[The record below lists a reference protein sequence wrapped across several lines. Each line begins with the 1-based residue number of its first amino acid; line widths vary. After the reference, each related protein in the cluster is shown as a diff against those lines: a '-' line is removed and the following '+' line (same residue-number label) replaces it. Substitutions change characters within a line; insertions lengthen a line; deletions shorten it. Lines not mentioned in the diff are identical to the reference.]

1 MHVQDDSFLDDFH
14 ITDQRSLNLSFQIAM
29 DSTNMTHI
37 LQFETEKAIHQRLP
51 VVIFIGVV
59 MIIGVIGNVHVLL
72 IFWKIDDK
80 PSIYSIFVKALA
92 FSDLATCVVHIP
104 MEITDLMLP
113 YTYIIV
119 NGCKIFR
126 YNQSFLLLVSVL
138 LLALI
143 SYERY
148 NRVCRIH
155 KQQLNPTK
163 AKRIIC
169 LVVAMSLIFTFPV
182 YFINGHHIIL
192 LPGNVTGV
200 MCFIA
205 DEYVGSTFLYFT
217 YAILLLC
224 FAVSALFITVSYIF
238 ILKFLL
244 KKRKVVMKYCNN
256 IDSRRNSSQVIDFN
270 EPIKFSCSE
279 VVTKPCVIGHER
291 LRTVKTT
298 KTLII
303 ITGLFI
309 IVFLPFVVL
318 SACISSDP
326 TFKDNMNTIE
336 MTIYQIAIRLILIN
350 NVANPFV
357 YGFTDKRFKQK
368 LKLCYHLGKTSETNY
383 KDT

>member
-1 MHVQDDSFLDDFH
+1 
-14 ITDQRSLNLSFQIAM
+14 M
-29 DSTNMTHI
+29 DGTNMTNI
-37 LQFETEKAIHQRLP
+37 LQFETEKAINQRLP
-51 VVIFIGVV
+51 VVVFIASV
-59 MIIGVIGNVHVLL
+59 MIVGVIGNVHVLF
-72 IFWKIDDK
+72 IFWKLDKK

-92 FSDLATCVVHIP
+92 FVDLATCVVHIP

-126 YNQSFLLLVSVL
+126 YNQSFLLLVSVI

-155 KQQLNPTK
+155 KQQLNPTR
-163 AKRIIC
+163 AKRIIF
-169 LVVAMSLIFTFPV
+169 LVVAMSIIFAFPV
-182 YFINGHHIIL
+182 YFVNGHHIIL

-224 FAVSALFITVSYIF
+224 FAVSASFIIVSYIF

-244 KKRKVVMKYCNN
+244 KKRKVVMKYSGNN
-256 IDSRRNSSQVIDFN
+256 IDRRRNSSQAIEFN
-270 EPIKFSCSE
+270 EPIEFFCTE
-279 VVTKPCVIGHER
+279 VVTKPGLIGHER

-318 SACISSDP
+318 SACISSNP
-326 TFKDNMNTIE
+326 SFKDNMNAIE

-357 YGFTDKRFKQK
+357 YAFTDERFKQK
-368 LKLCYHLGKTSETNY
+368 LKLCYHLNTTSE
-383 KDT
+383 